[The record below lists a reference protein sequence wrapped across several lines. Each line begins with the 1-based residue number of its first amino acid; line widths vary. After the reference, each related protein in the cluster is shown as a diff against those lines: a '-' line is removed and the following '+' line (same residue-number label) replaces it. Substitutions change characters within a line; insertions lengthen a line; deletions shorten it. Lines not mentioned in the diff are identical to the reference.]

1 MSDTDYAAALA
12 RYRAMMDAFPDIV
25 VRGKANPY
33 TSMNG
38 NMFSFLDKTGM
49 LCLRL
54 SKAERADFVPHYGTA
69 PVEQYGAVMKEYV
82 AVPEDLASDPDSLRD
97 WFEKSVAY
105 AATLPAKATKR
116 R

>member
-25 VRGKANPY
+25 VKGKANPY

-54 SKAERADFVPHYGTA
+54 SKAERTDFVEAYGTA
-69 PVEQYGAVMKEYV
+69 PVEQYGAIMKEYV
-82 AVPEDLASDPDSLRD
+82 AVPEDLASDPSALQG
-97 WFEKSVAY
+97 WFEKSTAY

>member
-25 VRGKANPY
+25 VKGKANPY

-54 SKAERADFVPHYGTA
+54 SKAERADFIEAYGTA
-69 PVEQYGAVMKEYV
+69 PVVQYGAIMEEYV
-82 AVPEDLASDPDSLRD
+82 AVPEVLACDQAALQG
-97 WFEKSVAY
+97 WFGKCIVY
-105 AATLPAKATKR
+105 AASLPVKATKR